1 MKAPLAAV
9 ISWVAAVLLVAA
21 GTPARAG
28 DFDGSKTLLC
38 APSDA
43 QHCTPTS
50 PCERVVLSEVD
61 VPAFIRVR
69 FDKKRLESIGPEPR
83 TSAIE
88 NQRVADGQTILQGAE
103 LGRAW
108 SLLVDH
114 ATGRMSASAADA
126 EGAFVLFGAC
136 TPD

>member
-1 MKAPLAAV
+1 MRPPLAKLGGWAV
-9 ISWVAAVLLVAA
+9 ALLLVAA
-21 GTPARAG
+21 GPGRAG
-28 DFDGSKTLLC
+28 DFDGSKALLC

-43 QHCTPTS
+43 QRCTPTS
-50 PCERVVLSEVD
+50 PCERVVLAEVD
-61 VPAFIRVR
+61 VPAFIRIR
-69 FDKKRLESIGPEPR
+69 FDKKRLESLGPEPR

-88 NQRVADGQTILQGAE
+88 NLRVVDGQTILQGAE